1 MKKFFQKV
9 ASYWTEAYNELV
21 HKVSWPSMSELSNSA
36 IIVLLASLMIAL
48 VVFLIDLGFENIM
61 TFIYETVF

>member
-1 MKKFFQKV
+1 MKKFFQNV
-9 ASYWTEAYNELV
+9 ASYWKESYNELV